1 MDPKFKDNLLINSPK
16 LRHFMQ
22 CDVFSSTPM
31 GGNGLAVVLDG
42 AGLTAEAM
50 QRFAHWTNLAETTF
64 IFSPSD
70 PAADYDIRIFTI
82 SHELPFAGHPTLGSA
97 KCWLAAGNKPKQT
110 GVIRQNCGVGL
121 VEIDLTGDN
130 PAFVAPP
137 TAITKMAAPTLA
149 AVTANLRLDPTRII
163 GHAVLDNG
171 PIWHAIEMQS
181 ANDLLMLDV
190 DRITPIKGLAV
201 GLIAPHNDGDA
212 DFEVRMFSMWAG
224 LSEDPVT
231 GSLNAAL
238 AHWMRDQ
245 GRIQRPYIVAQGTCI
260 GRDGRLHVIPSLGNL
275 KSGPILICGH
285 TNILIEGHVTL

>member
-1 MDPKFKDNLLINSPK
+1 LNLNLTDNSLLSSPK
-16 LRHFMQ
+16 LRQFMQ

-42 AGLTAEAM
+42 TGLTAETM
-50 QRFAHWTNLAETTF
+50 QRFARWTNLAETTF

-82 SHELPFAGHPTLGSA
+82 SRELPFAGHPTLGSA
-97 KCWLAAGNKPKQT
+97 KCWLAAGNEPKQV
-110 GVIRQNCGVGL
+110 GVIIQNCGVGL

-137 TAITKMAAPTLA
+137 TSITKMAPLTLA
-149 AVTANLRLDPTRII
+149 AVTASLRLDPKRILR
-163 GHAVLDNG
+163 HAVLDNG
-171 PIWHAIEMQS
+171 PIWHVIEMQS
-181 ANDLLMLDV
+181 VEDILMLDV
-190 DRITPIKGLAV
+190 DRITPINGLAV
-201 GLIAPHNDGDA
+201 GLIAPHIDGDA

-224 LSEDPVT
+224 LSEDPIT

-260 GRDGRLHVIPSLGNL
+260 GRHGRVHVIPSQTYLNT
-275 KSGPILICGH
+275 GPIRIGGH
-285 TNILIEGHVTL
+285 TNILIEGQITL